1 MLPKKVLML
10 LSCYKKFSFVPD
22 KPVINV
28 AQMCAEFKKNND
40 PISFWAIKVL
50 SLA

>member
-28 AQMCAEFKKNND
+28 AQMCAEFKKTMTQFHFG
-40 PISFWAIKVL
+40 PLKY
-50 SLA
+50 